1 MGRERDV
8 SRATQ
13 LGHVGEGGDRL
24 LDVRDLEGLE
34 QGERPS
40 SSVEAPAHVRVQPQG
55 AVRADRR
62 SDFPREPNVVVEGTN
77 RDLPLE
83 HRRAVLLAHPF
94 AEGCNV
100 RRRLLGSRSVGEVL
114 AERDLGAMQA
124 AEQLVQ
130 RNRGFA
136 RGDVPERDLDTRERV
151 LDENPAVA
159 AVLRP
164 SSGTLPDPGT

>member
-1 MGRERDV
+1 
-8 SRATQ
+8 
-13 LGHVGEGGDRL
+13 
-24 LDVRDLEGLE
+24 
-34 QGERPS
+34 
-40 SSVEAPAHVRVQPQG
+40 
-55 AVRADRR
+55 
-62 SDFPREPNVVVEGTN
+62 
-77 RDLPLE
+77 
-83 HRRAVLLAHPF
+83 
-94 AEGCNV
+94 
-100 RRRLLGSRSVGEVL
+100 
-114 AERDLGAMQA
+114 MQA